1 MRKKIVAGNWKMN
14 LSLSEAFNLV
24 DALVENSHL
33 ISLKNTEII
42 IAPSF
47 TFLHPISCRI
57 KNKILLAAQN
67 CSENSNGAYT
77 GEVSTTMLKDC
88 GVSHVIIGHSERR
101 KYHLENDERI
111 NLKLKK
117 AISDQLIPIFCVGE
131 TLQEREENRHFDSV
145 KMQLTKGLSGID
157 LSHPNQL
164 IIAYEPVWAIG
175 TGKTASPEQAEE
187 MHGFIRDNLNA
198 LYNYSI
204 AENIRILYGGSCN
217 AQNAAQL
224 FSCKNIDGGLIGGA
238 SLKADDF
245 IQIIL
250 EAEKA

>member
-14 LSLSEAFNLV
+14 LSLSEAFTLV
-24 DALVENSHL
+24 DSLVENSQL
-33 ISLKNTEII
+33 ISLKNTEVI

-47 TFLHPISCRI
+47 TFLHPISGRI

-67 CSENSNGAYT
+67 CSENNNGAYT
-77 GEVSTTMLKDC
+77 GDVSTEMLKDC

-101 KYHLENDERI
+101 KYHLESDELI

-117 AISDQLIPIFCVGE
+117 VINDKLIPIFCVGE
-131 TLQEREENRHFDSV
+131 TLKERVENRHFDSV
-145 KMQLTKGLSGID
+145 KMQLTKGLSGIN
-157 LSHPNQL
+157 LSHSNQL

-187 MHGFIRDNLNA
+187 MHGFIRDNLKA
-198 LYNYSI
+198 MYNNSMS
-204 AENIRILYGGSCN
+204 EDIRILYGGSCN

-224 FSCKNIDGGLIGGA
+224 FSCNNIDGGLIGGA
-238 SLKADDF
+238 SLKAEDF

-250 EAEKA
+250 AAEKA

>member
-14 LSLSEAFNLV
+14 LSLSEAFSLV
-24 DALVENSHL
+24 DALVENSQL

-47 TFLHPISCRI
+47 TFLHPISGRI

-101 KYHLENDERI
+101 KYYLENDERI

-187 MHGFIRDNLNA
+187 MHGFIRDNLKA

>member
-24 DALVENSHL
+24 DALVENSQL

-47 TFLHPISCRI
+47 TFLHPISGRI

-101 KYHLENDERI
+101 KYYLENDERI

-187 MHGFIRDNLNA
+187 MHGFIRDNLKA